1 MCLFH
6 QIIYPVR
13 AKSCKRPQQQRHAE
27 ADGVVVALRSV
38 VRLASPSVPGG
49 DVAIR
54 RDSKTSRNVADCVDL
69 HHRIYE
75 HTDGAAC
82 LRAV

>member
-1 MCLFH
+1 MAVEKK
-6 QIIYPVR
+6 IS
-13 AKSCKRPQQQRHAE
+13 KSKTRGGQ
-27 ADGVVVALRSV
+27 GVVVALRSV

-54 RDSKTSRNVADCVDL
+54 RDLKTSRNVADCVDQ
-69 HHRIYE
+69 HRRIYE
-75 HTDGAAC
+75 HSDGAAC